1 MPAMAESMV
10 QWSWQFLVHVPVPFP
25 ASHEYDTDSSFVFG
39 RLSLLLSP
47 PIPLCLDSAPLLLMP
62 ATAEVMAEWSW
73 QFPVHVPV
81 PFPASHEYETDG
93 SFVLADCPCFC
104 HHQFPCALTVHLC
117 C

>member
-62 ATAEVMAEWSW
+62 ATAQVMAEWSW
-73 QFPVHVPV
+73 QFLVHISVT
-81 PFPASHEYETDG
+81 FTAAHEYVPDG
-93 SFVLADCPCFC
+93 GFTTGDCRCF
-104 HHQFPCALTVHLC
+104 
-117 C
+117 